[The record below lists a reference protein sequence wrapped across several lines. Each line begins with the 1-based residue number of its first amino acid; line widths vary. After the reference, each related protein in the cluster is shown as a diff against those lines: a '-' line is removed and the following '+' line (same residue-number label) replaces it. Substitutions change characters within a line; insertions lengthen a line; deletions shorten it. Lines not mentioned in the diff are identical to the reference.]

1 MQTAAPTS
9 CHLRSNL
16 SAKLMASSGP
26 NGLAQATMKAY
37 CRLPLRLMPTCLA
50 ISVGTQA
57 AKP

>member
-1 MQTAAPTS
+1 MQTAAPTN
-9 CHLRSNL
+9 CHFRSNL

-26 NGLAQATMKAY
+26 NGLAMAMMKAY
-37 CRLPLRLMPTCLA
+37 CRLALRLMPACWA